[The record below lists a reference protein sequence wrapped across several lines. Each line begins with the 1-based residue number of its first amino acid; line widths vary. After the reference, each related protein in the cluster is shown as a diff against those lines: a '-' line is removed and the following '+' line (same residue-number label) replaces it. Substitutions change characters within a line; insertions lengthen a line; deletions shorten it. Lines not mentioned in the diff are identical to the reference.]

1 MKIFKKTL
9 AKVLK
14 RWGSVLEVLRSWGLE
29 ALMSRDQCQRTNGLT
44 MAFHSQ
50 AIFPHNTLNTE
61 IQSMSIFTS
70 YISDP
75 TTIAQTTWQNRLN
88 RIVGWLARTKVGGG
102 VVVLRAL
109 VSETLAIQI
118 IVPRD
123 RMKYD
128 VWQSHRFHLLFV
140 YSFLF
145 VGCAVTFRNMSELQ
159 RHIRVHT
166 GKIVF
171 NTRQVWT
178 QHYPIRNAHSI
189 DWTAPSTLNFNFLF
203 AVFLFRSLKPE
214 FIASFYLHGNIY
226 TVRFVYFLHCQF
238 T

>member
-1 MKIFKKTL
+1 MSEN
-9 AKVLK
+9 K
-14 RWGSVLEVLRSWGLE
+14 RFNHGLPFP
-29 ALMSRDQCQRTNGLT
+29 SYFSTQYVKYRNSIDVNFYIIYIWSNNHCSDN
-44 MAFHSQ
+44 MAEPAEPDCRVACTYQ
-50 AIFPHNTLNTE
+50 G
-61 IQSMSIFTS
+61 
-70 YISDP
+70 
-75 TTIAQTTWQNRLN
+75 R
-88 RIVGWLARTKVGGG
+88 GGG